1 MILLFLNCIH
11 FLFRIKNIYSI
22 NMSSIKIVDIN
33 EGAKQEEAIEE
44 VKEEAKEEAKE
55 EVKEEVNEV
64 IKEEQAMEENK
75 ENIKPNKEETE
86 DLKNNSKTERLKDKQ
101 ITCPKCSKTML
112 LRSYRYKHEKN
123 CQGKLEDRTIKTRPI
138 SKAQPKAHPK
148 AQPKIE
154 NTIEQEPQPTVKSN
168 ETSQIPKHQT
178 LQNEIARDTHNERSS
193 LSPYELARQSYIQ
206 MKEAQKQKR
215 IEKINNF
222 KSKMF

>member
-33 EGAKQEEAIEE
+33 EEAKQEPTPELI
-44 VKEEAKEEAKE
+44 EEAKE
-55 EVKEEVNEV
+55 EVKEELMEEAKDEV

-75 ENIKPNKEETE
+75 ENIKPSKEEEE
-86 DLKNNSKTERLKDKQ
+86 DLKNNSKTERLKDKK

-123 CQGKLEDRTIKTRPI
+123 CQGKLEDRKIKTRAIP
-138 SKAQPKAHPK
+138 KAQPK

-154 NTIEQEPQPTVKSN
+154 NTEGIK
-168 ETSQIPKHQT
+168 
-178 LQNEIARDTHNERSS
+178 NEIKNDIIKREPLPPPALPRQ
-193 LSPYELARQSYIQ
+193 LSASEIARQSYIQ
-206 MKEAQKQKR
+206 MKEALKQKR
-215 IEKINNF
+215 IEKIDNF

>member
-44 VKEEAKEEAKE
+44 AKEEA
-55 EVKEEVNEV
+55 KEEVNEV

-123 CQGKLEDRTIKTRPI
+123 CQGKLEDRKIKTRPI

>member
-1 MILLFLNCIH
+1 
-11 FLFRIKNIYSI
+11 
-22 NMSSIKIVDIN
+22 MSSIKIVDIN
-33 EGAKQEEAIEE
+33 EGAKQEEEPPEII
-44 VKEEAKEEAKE
+44 EEAKE

-86 DLKNNSKTERLKDKQ
+86 DLKNNSKTERLKDKK

-123 CQGKLEDRTIKTRPI
+123 CQGKLEDRKIKTRPI
-138 SKAQPKAHPK
+138 SKAQPK

-178 LQNEIARDTHNERSS
+178 LRNEIARDTHNERSS

>member
-1 MILLFLNCIH
+1 MILWFLNCIH

-33 EGAKQEEAIEE
+33 EEAKQEPTPELI
-44 VKEEAKEEAKE
+44 EEAKE
-55 EVKEEVNEV
+55 EVKEELMEEAKDEV

-75 ENIKPNKEETE
+75 ENIKPSKEEEE
-86 DLKNNSKTERLKDKQ
+86 DLKNNSKTERLKDKK

-123 CQGKLEDRTIKTRPI
+123 CQGKLEDRKIKTRAIP
-138 SKAQPKAHPK
+138 KAQPK

-154 NTIEQEPQPTVKSN
+154 NTEEIK
-168 ETSQIPKHQT
+168 
-178 LQNEIARDTHNERSS
+178 NEIKNDIIKREPLPPPA
-193 LSPYELARQSYIQ
+193 LSRQLSASEIARQSYIQ
-206 MKEAQKQKR
+206 MKEALKQKR